1 MCSSSV
7 LQLSNKS
14 QVCSKY
20 LWRWYLDLGPTSLFT
35 EVWVL
40 LMFNGRDSKED
51 KEVQVIYDIAIVF
64 GHTVTWPVIR
74 FPFLAFNKLFWGSI
88 IIYCYGRLML
98 ATMFLKI

>member
-20 LWRWYLDLGPTSLFT
+20 LWRWYPDLGPISLFT

-51 KEVQVIYDIAIVF
+51 KEVQVICDIAIVL
-64 GHTVTWPVIR
+64 VTTLWR
-74 FPFLAFNKLFWGSI
+74 DQLWDSLF
-88 IIYCYGRLML
+88 
-98 ATMFLKI
+98 